1 MFMSSPEPIT
11 PDADDRHSL
20 MLRRLAALSL
30 ELAEDL
36 QARALAAETA
46 EEAKGLAE
54 AFHKVGRG
62 LRQTLALELK
72 VIRFRKDLEREAN
85 ADPIRQLEARQ
96 KADARSVTVR
106 WKKQQ
111 ICDYIE
117 PLIYNEHE
125 DEEHY
130 DLQTRFNAWLNA
142 WGERPDFEHQDLDG
156 LLLEACEVMGFD
168 PGLIF
173 CGDENPAANDAAQ
186 DGQPPPTPLAADS
199 G

>member
-1 MFMSSPEPIT
+1 MSSSEPLP

-46 EEAKGLAE
+46 AEARGLTD

-72 VIRFRKDLEREAN
+72 VIRFRKDLEREVN

-96 KADARSVTVR
+96 QADARSVRLR
-106 WKKQQ
+106 WRKQQ
-111 ICDYIE
+111 VADYIE
-117 PLIYNEHE
+117 PLIYNERE
-125 DEEHY
+125 DEKE
-130 DLQTRFNAWLNA
+130 
-142 WGERPDFEHQDLDG
+142 
-156 LLLEACEVMGFD
+156 
-168 PGLIF
+168 
-173 CGDENPAANDAAQ
+173 
-186 DGQPPPTPLAADS
+186 S
-199 G
+199 